1 MTNSDS
7 GMLVP
12 EHIISYSA
20 LPVIGILLFFTVYF
34 FSERSVRTVCPAYNT
49 SGARRRPSR
58 PWVLLAMQT
67 T

>member
-7 GMLVP
+7 GTLVS
-12 EHIISYSA
+12 EHTISYTA

-34 FSERSVRTVCPAYNT
+34 FSERSVRTACPVHNT